1 MAMETWK
8 KCNEKQNNHIDT
20 LLHLYI
26 MAARWRYNTIND
38 SASSDSSVHQTL
50 MSLLIPTRCIHPNCK
65 MINSVKFVKSIHGVI
80 YNFRT
85 IISIVLTL

>member
-1 MAMETWK
+1 MMEMETWK
-8 KCNEKQNNHIDT
+8 NVTNNHIDS

-50 MSLLIPTRCIHPNCK
+50 MSLLAAFILTVR
-65 MINSVKFVKSIHGVI
+65 
-80 YNFRT
+80 R
-85 IISIVLTL
+85 LTLESLWNPLYVILGQ